1 MPKENKFSFLQTIP
15 EERGSENSLNEQSSE
30 IEEVALI
37 PMPPQEKPPLVNH
50 EALVSESH
58 AVKKMGRPKGKR
70 SDPNYEQVTA
80 YIRKDTH
87 LQVKITLLQE
97 GQGREFSELLEELL
111 TEFLSTQKHK

>member
-1 MPKENKFSFLQTIP
+1 MPKENKFSFLQAIP
-15 EERGSENSLNEQSSE
+15 EERGLENPLNNQSSE
-30 IEEVALI
+30 TEKVALI
-37 PMPPQEKPPLVNH
+37 PMPPQEEPPLVNH
-50 EALVSESH
+50 EALVGESH
-58 AVKKMGRPKGKR
+58 AMKKMGRPKGKR

-111 TEFLSTQKHK
+111 TEFLSTQKLK